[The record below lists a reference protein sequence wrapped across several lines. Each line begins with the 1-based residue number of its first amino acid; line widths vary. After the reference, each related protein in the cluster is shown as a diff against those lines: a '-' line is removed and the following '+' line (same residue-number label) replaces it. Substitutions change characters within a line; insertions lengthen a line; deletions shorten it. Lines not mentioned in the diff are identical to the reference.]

1 MRMMIGLTLFVL
13 EPNARAR
20 QKKCGTQDAAT
31 LRALT
36 GLATRYT
43 TRKFVGAKADYAGC

>member
-31 LRALT
+31 LR
-36 GLATRYT
+36 
-43 TRKFVGAKADYAGC
+43 KFVGAKADYAGC

>member
-20 QKKCGTQDAAT
+20 QKKTWDAAT
-31 LRALT
+31 LHALT
-36 GLATRYT
+36 KLATRYT
-43 TRKFVGAKADYAGC
+43 TWKFVGAKADYAGC